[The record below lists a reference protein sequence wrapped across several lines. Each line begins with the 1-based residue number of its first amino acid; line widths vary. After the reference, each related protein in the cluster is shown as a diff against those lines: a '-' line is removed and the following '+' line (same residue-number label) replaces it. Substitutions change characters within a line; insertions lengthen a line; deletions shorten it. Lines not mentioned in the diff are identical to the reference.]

1 MNQYAI
7 GIDLGGTVIKLG
19 LVKDNCIIDE
29 EALTVLSVNGLE
41 LYLPVIR
48 SCIDRL
54 LQKYQVALKDLKGIG
69 LAFPGLVD
77 SVSKKVIS
85 TNKKYDDA
93 IKLDIESWVRQTWRA
108 SFYIDN
114 DARMAAVGEWKF
126 GAGKGCDNLVVVTL
140 GTGIGSAAIIEGKV
154 LRGKHFQAG
163 ILGGHIAV
171 NYKGNRCTCGNIGCA
186 EAEASTWNI
195 NTRMKEDFLFSESLL
210 SKEIKLD
217 FETLFRVAQQNDVLA
232 QKIKDE
238 CLQIWSTTVINLI
251 HAYDPERVILTGGIL
266 NSGDIIIPAIQKAVD
281 EYAWCPWGVISVQAS
296 TLINKAAILGV
307 TSCL

>member
-29 EALTVLSVNGLE
+29 EVLTVLSVNGLE

-114 DARMAAVGEWKF
+114 DARMAAVGKWKF
-126 GAGKGCDNLVVVTL
+126 GAGNP
-140 GTGIGSAAIIEGKV
+140 
-154 LRGKHFQAG
+154 
-163 ILGGHIAV
+163 
-171 NYKGNRCTCGNIGCA
+171 GN
-186 EAEASTWNI
+186 
-195 NTRMKEDFLFSESLL
+195 
-210 SKEIKLD
+210 
-217 FETLFRVAQQNDVLA
+217 
-232 QKIKDE
+232 
-238 CLQIWSTTVINLI
+238 
-251 HAYDPERVILTGGIL
+251 
-266 NSGDIIIPAIQKAVD
+266 GDWVCR
-281 EYAWCPWGVISVQAS
+281 YY
-296 TLINKAAILGV
+296 
-307 TSCL
+307 